1 MFLVTLGPDVELKQ
15 SGSTE
20 EQSCAKKEQEEKRRG
35 MNMPVHKADFATSH
49 VKGRQWFAKC

>member
-1 MFLVTLGPDVELKQ
+1 VFLVTLGPDVELKQ

-49 VKGRQWFAKC
+49 VKGRQ